1 MRNSENVNAIK
12 NRALIKNLF
21 HIALWLIS
29 FNVFSQ
35 TDKVDKAWKT
45 EKDKV
50 EYRKERKYKGPSDW
64 YADEPASMQRD
75 EDDES
80 TYYPQNS
87 IPPNSANSPSGNQTY
102 SQQQIEE
109 ERQKRYGK
117 NYKGSGGGKP
127 DPELIKPDPIE
138 FPEFDSPDIDA
149 PDIDVPDVDAPDF
162 LSSAGFWQTLLFII
176 LFLLA
181 IWIVYVL
188 IKNRKPSD
196 KKVVVQNVEND
207 WNPTIISK
215 TELELL
221 LEKAIEQENYRECVR
236 IYFMFILKELTKN
249 GSIKWRVEKTN
260 YDYILEMRG
269 KPNFQGFEETVR
281 IYDIV
286 WYGDYAINNDVFSRL
301 QPSLEKYYQSLN
313 PTDD

>member
-1 MRNSENVNAIK
+1 MRNSENGNETK
-12 NRALIKNLF
+12 NRTLIKYNY
-21 HIALWLIS
+21 HIALFLIS
-29 FNVFSQ
+29 FNAFCQ
-35 TDKVDKAWKT
+35 TDKVDKAWQT

-50 EYRKERKYKGPSDW
+50 EYRKEKKFKGPSDW
-64 YADEPASMQRD
+64 YNDEPGSMQRD
-75 EDDES
+75 DDDES
-80 TYYPQNS
+80 TYFPPNS

-102 SQQQIEE
+102 TQQQIEE
-109 ERQKRYGK
+109 EREKRYGK
-117 NYKGSGGGKP
+117 NYKGSGNGKP

-149 PDIDVPDVDAPDF
+149 PDINVPDINAPDF
-162 LSSAGFWQTLLFII
+162 LSSAGFWKTLLFII

-181 IWIVYVL
+181 IWIVYILV
-188 IKNRKPSD
+188 KNKRPAN

-207 WNPTIISK
+207 WNPTVISK

-221 LEKAIEQENYRECVR
+221 LEKAIAQEDYRECVR
-236 IYFMFILKELTKN
+236 IYFMFVLKELTKQ
-249 GSIKWRVEKTN
+249 GSIKWRSEKTN

-269 KPNFQGFEETVR
+269 KANSQGFEETVR

-286 WYGDYAINNDVFSRL
+286 WYGDYAISKDIFERL